1 MKKEAALLHF
11 WYSEKH
17 AKHYQKLA
25 VVPLWES
32 LRGRKLRRNYA
43 VIEGKEAEYTE
54 CSSDMNPVTAKT
66 FDDLKYLGAGK
77 WSRAEDY

>member
-11 WYSEKH
+11 WHSEKH
-17 AKHYQKLA
+17 AMYYQELA
-25 VVPLWES
+25 VEPLWEI
-32 LRGRKLRRNYA
+32 LRGRKLCRNYA
-43 VIEGKEAEYTE
+43 LINGKDVEYTE